1 MDICVFAGTF
11 NPIHNAHIKMAEIA
25 LNKNDFDKIIFIPS
39 YIPPHKDVEKDL
51 AIHRMNMVKLATKY
65 NPKFEVSDFEYKNE
79 NKSYSIFTVKE
90 IIKKYD
96 IKEKLNF
103 IIGTDAFLK
112 IDTWYQKDELK
123 KLVHFLVFKRT
134 GDDITKLDD
143 LEREQW
149 DFEIIEYDYMNI
161 SSTEIRKTSIITD
174 VPKEIEEYIK
184 NNGLYEYRKL

>member
-25 LNKNDFDKIIFIPS
+25 LNKNNFDKIIFIPS

>member
-25 LNKNDFDKIIFIPS
+25 LNKNNFDKIIFIPS

-184 NNGLYEYRKL
+184 NN

>member
-25 LNKNDFDKIIFIPS
+25 LNKNNFDKIIFIPS

-96 IKEKLNF
+96 LKEKLNF